1 MTPSWTTRSFIEY
14 EHLTGAA
21 GDSPV
26 ITTRGSREQLMIG
39 LGLSYTFKAPL

>member
-21 GDSPV
+21 GDNPV
-26 ITTRGSREQLMIG
+26 ITTRDAREREAADPLMDEDEII
-39 LGLSYTFKAPL
+39 